1 MDELPSKPF
10 LDQNYP
16 NPFNPSTMIRYG
28 LPSDMRARMTVYTL
42 LGKPIK
48 VLFDERQ
55 ASGIHYYDFSAAD
68 LPSGVYFYRL
78 ETPGGTLTRR
88 MTISK

>member
-1 MDELPSKPF
+1 
-10 LDQNYP
+10 
-16 NPFNPSTMIRYG
+16 
-28 LPSDMRARMTVYTL
+28 MRARMTIYTL

-55 ASGIHYYDFSAAD
+55 DAGVHFYYFSAAD

-78 ETPGGTLTRR
+78 ETTGGTLTRR